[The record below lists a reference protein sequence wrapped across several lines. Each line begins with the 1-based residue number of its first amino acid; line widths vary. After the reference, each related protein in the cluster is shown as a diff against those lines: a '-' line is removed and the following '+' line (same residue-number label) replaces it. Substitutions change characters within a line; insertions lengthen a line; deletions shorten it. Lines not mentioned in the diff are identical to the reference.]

1 MYSLKQLVIS
11 GRKRRWIL
19 MDLET
24 SLPLL
29 YPLRY
34 HIDHLAFRSLST
46 QSASLQSV
54 KFFYEFWRQKYG
66 VSFCYSFY
74 SSDHN
79 PDIAVGEMPA
89 FWMYL
94 ENGHNV
100 QSNVLSLTR
109 VTKANSLTHTVRV
122 RAVIHFISFLINT
135 YISPAY
141 RDDSPKALSLL
152 ASRLHTRLQ
161 LLLLECSSIKPNLKG
176 DKFSLIVTTV
186 DEAYEPRKNAPSLKN
201 AWANRV
207 LELDK
212 QDYIFLSIYIAKLR
226 PKTDKHDFIF
236 TSSQQSA
243 KPLSYTSVHSIF
255 SKIDQV
261 FTNQYPEYK
270 SPLYSD
276 SLQRLTPHTTR
287 HTWAFLT
294 LQKIWHLKYLKSQQN
309 KTHFIAEV
317 PSLSGIMEE
326 AKDELRLMGGWSP
339 TSQMPDLYAKRFL
352 SEQANAANVQRI
364 IQDNAALHNTLD
376 TIMDRYNDDII

>member
-1 MYSLKQLVIS
+1 
-11 GRKRRWIL
+11 
-19 MDLET
+19 
-24 SLPLL
+24 
-29 YPLRY
+29 
-34 HIDHLAFRSLST
+34 
-46 QSASLQSV
+46 
-54 KFFYEFWRQKYG
+54 
-66 VSFCYSFY
+66 
-74 SSDHN
+74 
-79 PDIAVGEMPA
+79 
-89 FWMYL
+89 
-94 ENGHNV
+94 
-100 QSNVLSLTR
+100 
-109 VTKANSLTHTVRV
+109 HTVRV

-161 LLLLECSSIKPNLKG
+161 LCRENYRTLTSNKFSQHSHSSQGFQSLSGAMVLSLYGIITPSSAQKHNPLNPFPSGHLQFRNFLIIRLLLNYGLRTGELLLLECSSIKPNLKG

>member
-1 MYSLKQLVIS
+1 ITPS
-11 GRKRRWIL
+11 
-19 MDLET
+19 
-24 SLPLL
+24 
-29 YPLRY
+29 
-34 HIDHLAFRSLST
+34 
-46 QSASLQSV
+46 SA
-54 KFFYEFWRQKYG
+54 QK
-66 VSFCYSFY
+66 
-74 SSDHN
+74 HN
-79 PDIAVGEMPA
+79 PLNP
-89 FWMYL
+89 FPS
-94 ENGHNV
+94 GHLQFRN
-100 QSNVLSLTR
+100 
-109 VTKANSLTHTVRV
+109 
-122 RAVIHFISFLINT
+122 FLI
-135 YISPAY
+135 I
-141 RDDSPKALSLL
+141 RLL
-152 ASRLHTRLQ
+152 LNYGLRTGE